1 MPIPVITARK
11 QSTLFRVCN
20 DALHDIWDVLDRL
33 ENQEWATVDGE
44 APQDILD
51 VISELKPM
59 VEKAIN
65 VKVDENG
72 RII

>member
-1 MPIPVITARK
+1 MMLSMIY
-11 QSTLFRVCN
+11 
-20 DALHDIWDVLDRL
+20 DIWDVLDRL

>member
-1 MPIPVITARK
+1 MPLVMTARK
-11 QSTLFRVCN
+11 QSTMFRVCN
-20 DALHDIWDVLDRL
+20 DALHDIWDILDRL
-33 ENQEWATVDGE
+33 EHQEWATVDGE